1 MTTHPRRVGAA
12 VWLVTVLAA
21 LAGLFVPAVSAAAS
35 VGPETRV
42 RASDHLEA
50 VLVGRVDLGSST
62 GVEVSDPDLR
72 RLVSATGVATNPA
85 AADNML
91 PEFTPKQ
98 YIRPG
103 GGSRPGT
110 GTVGML
116 ELGDGTGAIL
126 QSGRSGPAASIP
138 RGTPGFNGITKT
150 HVEGHAAALMRQTG
164 AQEATL
170 WINRIPCAGVNG
182 CAARLP
188 GMLPEGARLRV
199 LGPDGYDEVFTGLPD

>member
-72 RLVSATGVATNPA
+72 RLVSATGVATNFGRLSEVSPGVYRSPQGLVYGPGSAQGHRVTHVMEHARPVSGKPVHSVFQTTAQDLPGLTDEVLGIVDDAWAIRGPA
-85 AADNML
+85 V
-91 PEFTPKQ
+91 
-98 YIRPG
+98 PG
-103 GGSRPGT
+103 DPGKFIVPMGRTVGTTGETSVTIIVKPGT
-110 GTVGML
+110 S
-116 ELGDGTGAIL
+116 EI
-126 QSGRSGPAASIP
+126 
-138 RGTPGFNGITKT
+138 IT
-150 HVEGHAAALMRQTG
+150 AF
-164 AQEATL
+164 
-170 WINRIPCAGVNG
+170 PS
-182 CAARLP
+182 
-188 GMLPEGARLRV
+188 
-199 LGPDGYDEVFTGLPD
+199 